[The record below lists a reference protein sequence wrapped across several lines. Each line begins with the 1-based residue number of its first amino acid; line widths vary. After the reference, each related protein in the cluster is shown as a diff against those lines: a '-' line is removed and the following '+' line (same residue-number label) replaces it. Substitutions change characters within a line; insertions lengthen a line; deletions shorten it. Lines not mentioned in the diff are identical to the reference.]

1 MSHTSPI
8 IGMFSRMRQTK
19 QDATQQSNKAVHR
32 PWYAA
37 VARTGYAAKGVVY
50 LIIGLLALEAAVHA
64 GGTTTDQRGALLT
77 LYAQPFG
84 KFLLIIVTLGLLAYA
99 ATSFVNAVL
108 DPERQGHDAKNTLKR
123 VGYAIV
129 GASYLGLAISALQFV
144 LFAHSIGKSSN
155 TSTQD
160 WTARLLQAPFGVFL
174 VTLLGIIVAIVAVAL
189 GYEGVSG
196 HFKRHFEVQKMAPTT
211 QKALTILG
219 YAGMLSQAVV
229 FLIVAI
235 FLEIAAWRHSPG
247 QAKGLGGALSALA
260 QQPFGPWLLGLVALG
275 LIAYGAYSVFEAR
288 YRRVAA

>member
-1 MSHTSPI
+1 
-8 IGMFSRMRQTK
+8 MFSRMRQAK
-19 QDATQQSNKAVHR
+19 QGATRQSNRAVHH

-37 VARTGYAAKGVVY
+37 VARTGFAAKGVVY
-50 LIIGLLALEAAVHA
+50 VIIGVLALEAAIHA

-99 ATSFVNAVL
+99 VTSFVNAIL

-123 VGYAIV
+123 IGYAIV

-160 WTARLLQAPFGVFL
+160 WTARLLSAPLGVFL
-174 VTLLGIIVAIVAVAL
+174 VTLLGIIVGIVAVAL
-189 GYEGVSG
+189 AYEGVSG
-196 HFKRHFEVQKMAPTT
+196 HFKRHFEVQKMGPTT
-211 QKALTILG
+211 QQALTILG
-219 YAGMLSQAVV
+219 YVGMVSQAVV
-229 FLIVAI
+229 FFIIAI
-235 FLEIAAWRHSPG
+235 FLVIAAWRHNPG

-275 LIAYGAYSVFEAR
+275 LIAYGAFSFFEAR